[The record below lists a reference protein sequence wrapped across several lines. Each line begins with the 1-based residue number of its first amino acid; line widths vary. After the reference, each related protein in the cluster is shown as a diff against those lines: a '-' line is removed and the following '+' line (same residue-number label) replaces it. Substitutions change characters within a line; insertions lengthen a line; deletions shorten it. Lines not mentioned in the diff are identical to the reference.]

1 MKEMSE
7 AKLTICIEN
16 KRPIELID
24 FTEAFESL
32 GSQYYKFLSES
43 QSFKLTSDTKLY
55 IKEVRSGSVITVLS
69 DLTPYVL
76 PFVEN
81 SNSVI
86 EFTKFLKKGFDY
98 FLGKS
103 DDKPKEFDLKDCSNF
118 NNIIRPIAKDNGSNA
133 IFTGDVNIQNVT
145 IEMKYDSIEANAI
158 QNGIEKEKKSLKESQ
173 KNTHSNVLFYWDS
186 AKYDD
191 KSKSVDRGFVDSISQ
206 SSMRVT
212 FDDINIKKQMLDTKD
227 NPFHFLFL
235 VDIEVLTVQNIPAI
249 YKIVSLNEALPK

>member
-1 MKEMSE
+1 MSE
-7 AKLTICIEN
+7 AKLTIHIEN

-32 GSQYYKFLSES
+32 GNQYYKFLSES
-43 QSFKLTSDTKLY
+43 KDFRLTNDTKLY
-55 IKEVRSGSVITVLS
+55 IKEVRTGSVITVLS

-81 SNSVI
+81 SNAVI

-98 FLGKS
+98 FLGKTEE
-103 DDKPKEFDLKDCSNF
+103 KPKEFDFKDCSNF

-133 IFTGDVNIQNVT
+133 IFTGEINIEKLT
-145 IEMKYDSIEANAI
+145 IEMRFDSIEANAI
-158 QNGIEKEKKSLKESQ
+158 QNGIEKEKKLLKESQ
-173 KNTHSNVLFYWDS
+173 KNIYGNVLFYWDF
-186 AKYDD
+186 AKYDE
-191 KSKSVDRGFVDSISQ
+191 KSKAVDRGFVDSISQ

-212 FDDINIKKQMLDTKD
+212 FDDITIKKSMLDMDD

-235 VDIEVLTVQNIPAI
+235 VDIEVMTVQNIPAI
-249 YKIVSLNEALPK
+249 YKIVALNEVVPK